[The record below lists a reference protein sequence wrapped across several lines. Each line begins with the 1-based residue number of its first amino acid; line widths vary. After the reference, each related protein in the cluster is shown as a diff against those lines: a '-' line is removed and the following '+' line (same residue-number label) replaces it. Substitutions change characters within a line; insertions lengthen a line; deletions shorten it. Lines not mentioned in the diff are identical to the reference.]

1 MNRTAHCTTQTLS
14 LGSEWPSWL
23 DFIFKCP
30 SSFLWVDLW
39 QVSSSDDLLY
49 APRLPFHYG
58 WRLDEAHLPTLS
70 ILNDSS
76 YSTKDFGNFLWETK
90 SELQNTSLPFWGKI
104 CTKTQLIS
112 RTRWKYLLHPSSRR
126 ISLVQNRPNLKPA
139 CGGALH
145 RKADSIQSNGPRQH
159 TTLYEIRWLLKSFS
173 QIKN

>member
-1 MNRTAHCTTQTLS
+1 MPFFFFVSRSMAGVFFRWSSLCSKTAIPL
-14 LGSEWPSWL
+14 WL
-23 DFIFKCP
+23 KAGWSPFAYSQNSQWFFIF
-30 SSFLWVDLW
+30 
-39 QVSSSDDLLY
+39 Y
-49 APRLPFHYG
+49 
-58 WRLDEAHLPTLS
+58 
-70 ILNDSS
+70 
-76 YSTKDFGNFLWETK
+76 KDFGNFLWETK
-90 SELQNTSLPFWGKI
+90 SELHNTSLPFWGKI

-126 ISLVQNRPNLKPA
+126 ISLLQNRPNLKPA